1 MLFLWAIFPHALIGM
16 RLTFC
21 CDKKHLWKGL
31 SQNHLQRCTI
41 DPENRHESLKVEAK
55 EHNGIMK

>member
-1 MLFLWAIFPHALIGM
+1 MFSWAIFPHALIGM

-21 CDKKHLWKGL
+21 CDKKHLWKGFG
-31 SQNHLQRCTI
+31 QNRLLRCTI
-41 DPENRHESLKVEAK
+41 ILENRHESLKAKAK